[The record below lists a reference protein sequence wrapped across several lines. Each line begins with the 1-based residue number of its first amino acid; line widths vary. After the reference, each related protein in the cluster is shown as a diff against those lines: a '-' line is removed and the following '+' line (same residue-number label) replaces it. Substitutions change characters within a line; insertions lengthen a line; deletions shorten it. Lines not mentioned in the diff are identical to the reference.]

1 MSQSKFS
8 CPSCGRGVSKLKSV
22 CLTNFSTIQC
32 EGCDAK
38 IRPDKKSLSR
48 IGVFGGMLGSIAG
61 GGIGFYTLHSKNWLF
76 GGVAFS
82 ILVLT
87 TVLAV
92 GFFTVKYTHF
102 SLEDENTL

>member
-1 MSQSKFS
+1 
-8 CPSCGRGVSKLKSV
+8 
-22 CLTNFSTIQC
+22 
-32 EGCDAK
+32 
-38 IRPDKKSLSR
+38 
-48 IGVFGGMLGSIAG
+48 MLGSIAG